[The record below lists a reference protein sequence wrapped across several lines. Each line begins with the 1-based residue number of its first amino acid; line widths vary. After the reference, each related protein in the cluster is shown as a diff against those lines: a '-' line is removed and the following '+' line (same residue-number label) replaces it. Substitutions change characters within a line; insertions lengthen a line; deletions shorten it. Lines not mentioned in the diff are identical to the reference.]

1 MKKSL
6 AALLTGALVVGTA
19 SVTFAAANP
28 FSDVPA
34 GHWAYDAVAQLA
46 RDGVING
53 YGDGTFRGDRNI
65 TRYEMAQMIAKAM
78 AKNPK
83 GVDKALLDKL
93 IAEFRD
99 ELDNLG
105 VRVAKLEKHADMV
118 KWTGELR
125 YRYWSN
131 RSADRGWDRDKSNV
145 DQLQLRLFPTAE
157 VNDHWNVKAR
167 LTASTNMK
175 SDESGNVKLTYAFA
189 EGTYNNFQVKLGKQP
204 LYTLADEGLVLDG
217 FFSGASASFGKD
229 VKLVLQ
235 GGRWK
240 LDDVEHKFA
249 NETIDDQTANY
260 WGAEILYNKDK
271 FKGGIGYHHFMSNAF
286 RYTKEVKDWSNDS
299 AGIWTLGANYKFD
312 KNIGLA
318 ASYARNQKADWERDA
333 YNIQVNYKGIQRANK
348 GTWGAH
354 IAYRRLGTSAA
365 LAPTYD
371 TAANMVG
378 VKGWDFGVDYIPF
391 KNVQTSIAYFHGKN
405 LTQIYDDRD
414 NAKVLF
420 GRVSFFF

>member
-204 LYTLADEGLVLDG
+204 LYTLADGGLVLDG

>member
-28 FSDVPA
+28 FSDGPA

>member
-1 MKKSL
+1 
-6 AALLTGALVVGTA
+6 
-19 SVTFAAANP
+19 
-28 FSDVPA
+28 
-34 GHWAYDAVAQLA
+34 
-46 RDGVING
+46 
-53 YGDGTFRGDRNI
+53 
-65 TRYEMAQMIAKAM
+65 
-78 AKNPK
+78 
-83 GVDKALLDKL
+83 
-93 IAEFRD
+93 
-99 ELDNLG
+99 
-105 VRVAKLEKHADMV
+105 
-118 KWTGELR
+118 
-125 YRYWSN
+125 
-131 RSADRGWDRDKSNV
+131 
-145 DQLQLRLFPTAE
+145 
-157 VNDHWNVKAR
+157 

-204 LYTLADEGLVLDG
+204 LYTLADGGLVLDG